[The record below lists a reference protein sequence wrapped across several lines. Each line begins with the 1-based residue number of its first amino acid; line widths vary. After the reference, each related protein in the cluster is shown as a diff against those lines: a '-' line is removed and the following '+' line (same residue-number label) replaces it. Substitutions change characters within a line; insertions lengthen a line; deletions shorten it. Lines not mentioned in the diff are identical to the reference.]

1 MDISELLSSVSPEDM
16 EKLKKVA
23 ASLMQNG
30 NTPAKQTENLPAA
43 AAAAAEQ
50 SSGASDSNSQPPA
63 ALADAG
69 LISGIAAV
77 GKLMNTDD
85 DRIRFIEALKPLLSE
100 HKRQKADEA
109 EKLLRLMTVLPALKD
124 SGLLNGLI

>member
-16 EKLKKVA
+16 EKLKAVA
-23 ASLMQNG
+23 ASLMQSN
-30 NTPAKQTENLPAA
+30 NSPASKTENPPTASAA
-43 AAAAAEQ
+43 GQ
-50 SSGASDSNSQPPA
+50 NSVVSASDAQPASAPI
-63 ALADAG
+63 DAG

-100 HKRQKADEA
+100 NKRQKADEA
-109 EKLLRLMTVLPALKD
+109 EKLLRLMTILPALKD

>member
-16 EKLKKVA
+16 EKLKTVA

-30 NTPAKQTENLPAA
+30 NSRENQTADAASTASAPVTETKPSLPA
-43 AAAAAEQ
+43 
-50 SSGASDSNSQPPA
+50 
-63 ALADAG
+63 ADAG

-77 GKLMNTDD
+77 GKLMHTDD

-100 HKRQKADEA
+100 NKRQKADEA

-124 SGLLNGLI
+124 SGLLNGII